1 MASLQSKINRGI
13 TYWYIIESK
22 RVNGKVKTTVI
33 EYIGNTQKLK
43 ARFNEQYKNQSG
55 DLVLKSYIHG
65 STHALLKIVNKLG
78 IEEILDE
85 CFTPRI
91 RDGVKRSTSLI
102 LIAVARMCAPGSKD
116 SFPDWVKRTTLPNE
130 LDITKHARLN
140 CNHFWD
146 QMDEISTEA
155 LHEAEN
161 KIVERILKMY
171 NIKLDKLAL
180 DFTNFFTYISTNNTR
195 NTLTK
200 RNKNNKQK
208 RSDLRQFQYAIVTTK
223 EFSIPLYSFVYN
235 GRDNDKTAF
244 KSYIKNLKERIPN
257 YESPKLTFIF
267 DGGGI
272 SKDNLKEVPYYI
284 CRFSLSSC
292 KELYH
297 KELDE
302 TITITSGKGKE
313 INCKRFRKKIWDE
326 DRTGILTFSEKL
338 YKGQVAGL
346 ELNILKTIE
355 DIKMQNIQLAN
366 PKKRIDTTKD
376 NFVVRVRGKILNREH
391 MSDVFSII
399 YNIDKNDKVETIEYE
414 IKEEVVSEIKE
425 KYFGKKLI
433 ITNRHSWTTEE
444 ILQSYFD
451 QDAIEGI
458 FKDSKEEEFIGF
470 TPQFHWTDQKMIV
483 NMFCSTLGLQLL
495 GVLNKEL
502 SDKGIKITNKKLMAT
517 TERIREVWIKSK
529 NSSKIS
535 KQFENMDDLE
545 EEVWNVIKSI

>member
-1 MASLQSKINRGI
+1 MASLQSKINKGI

-22 RVNGKVKTTVI
+22 RVNGKVKTNVI

-43 ARFNEQYKNQSG
+43 ERFNEQYKNQDG
-55 DLVLKSYIHG
+55 EIVLKSYIHG

-91 RDGVKRSTSLI
+91 RDGVKRSQSLI
-102 LIAVARMCAPGSKD
+102 LIAIARMCAPGSKD
-116 SFPDWVKRTTLPNE
+116 SFPDWVKQTTLPNE
-130 LDITKHARLN
+130 LNLIKHGKLN

-146 QMDEISTEA
+146 QMDEIPIEA
-155 LHEAEN
+155 LQEAEN

-171 NIKLDKLAL
+171 DIKLDKLAL
-180 DFTNFFTYISTNNTR
+180 DFTNYFTYISSGNTR

-208 RSDLRQFQYAIVTTK
+208 RSDLRQFQYALVTTK
-223 EFSIPLYSFVYN
+223 DFTIPLYSFVYS
-235 GRDNDKTAF
+235 GKYNDKTAF
-244 KSYIKNLKERIPN
+244 KNYIENLKKRIPN
-257 YESPKLTFIF
+257 YESPSLTFIF
-267 DGGGI
+267 DGGGT
-272 SKDNLKEVPYYI
+272 SKENLKEVPYYI
-284 CRFSLSSC
+284 CRLSLSSC
-292 KELYH
+292 KELYD

-302 TITITSGKGKE
+302 TITLNKRKE
-313 INCKRFRKKIWDE
+313 INCKRLRKKIWNE

-346 ELNILKTIE
+346 ELNIVKTIE
-355 DIKMQNIQLAN
+355 DIKNQNIQLAN

-376 NFVVRVRGKILNREH
+376 KFIIRVEEKILNREH
-391 MSDVFSII
+391 MSDVFNII
-399 YNIDKNDKVETIEYE
+399 YNVDKNGKVETIEYE
-414 IKEEVVSEIKE
+414 IKEDVANEIKE

-433 ITNRHSWTTEE
+433 ITNRHDWSTEE
-444 ILQSYFD
+444 ILQTYFD

-458 FKDSKEEEFIGF
+458 FKDTKEEEFIGF

-502 SDKGIKITNKKLMAT
+502 TDKGIKITNKKLMVT
-517 TERIREVWIKSK
+517 TERIREAWIKAK
-529 NSSKIS
+529 NSNKII
-535 KQFENMDDLE
+535 KQLEEMDDLE
-545 EEVWNVIKSI
+545 EKIWAAINSI